1 MRRSASAR
9 AASRWPGA
17 DRAYGAWSPA
27 CPGGM
32 SALMASCTTVPCERS
47 GAANRL
53 ATTRPFGRAT
63 RAASRSARG
72 GSPANWNALTPTTA
86 SKAASLKGKD
96 SMSPSRRSASGSR
109 PRAMPSRPGLM
120 SRPLDVAP
128 RWAARTSV
136 SPDPQPTSSTR
147 VPRPTPAA
155 SSTAS
160 NSGRLCA
167 SARSAQACGSVPHR
181 RRWTS
186 AAALIAAP
194 AAGRGAAGVPLMSAV
209 VAGAQCDQAVAHAG
223 DDVVVLVQLYR
234 VREQRPPVVPGDRDR
249 TRPGGVDQPASQPRK
264 PCALLREVRHH
275 PGDVADRA
283 RGDAVCTRRDAV
295 RGGEAVVDRVDLAK
309 FHHDRPPGG
318 EGSRVVEHHVVVPLT
333 ADGQHELLERHVLDD
348 LERADAEVLAPP
360 RQRGVQVID
369 PVADVVQARHHRR
382 SAGRRVV
389 AVLARRVVA
398 LLAALERPAAE
409 LPVVV
414 HGHAHER
421 VHVVAH
427 LLLVDPDGRDEAD
440 LAPAGGG
447 EPAEQAR
454 RVAQRE
460 VRAEAEGGKHRMGG

>member
-295 RGGEAVVDRVDLAK
+295 RGGEAVVDRVDLA
-309 FHHDRPPGG
+309 
-318 EGSRVVEHHVVVPLT
+318 
-333 ADGQHELLERHVLDD
+333 
-348 LERADAEVLAPP
+348 
-360 RQRGVQVID
+360 
-369 PVADVVQARHHRR
+369 RHHRR
-382 SAGRRVV
+382 SAGRRAV

-421 VHVVAH
+421 IDVVAH
-427 LLLVDPDGRDEAD
+427 LLLVGPDGRGDAD
-440 LAPAGGG
+440 LAPGGGG
-447 EPAEQAR
+447 ELVEQLR
-454 RVAQRE
+454 RVTQRE
-460 VRAEAEGGKHRMGG
+460 VRA